1 LWFKRAQSGKG
12 TGRGT
17 GQAGTG
23 AGPGQ
28 AGVGA
33 SSNHDLT
40 PQAAVL
46 TPLAAY
52 WLLLRRAPEAGDV
65 EHAQHTLRDQ
75 GQTTLLEALT
85 SSTEFRL
92 RYREW
97 QSGREEDWHAGPFHD
112 ALARLGDNRTYVNLC
127 YRVLFDREADAEGL
141 AYYVQRLQEN
151 ASRLSVLQT
160 FVRSSEFADR
170 VARLNPTLGRLPRDV
185 QLCELAN
192 PAKWDNPEW
201 HAILQSLVSVPTD
214 QGSMHRKS
222 YEFAQL
228 LFGLER
234 LSALREDARVLSV
247 GAGHEC
253 PVYWLANRVRRVYAT
268 DLYERVWQSAFG
280 REGDAAV
287 LDDAST
293 FAPFDYR
300 RDHLMFLRMDGS
312 RLAFREGAFD
322 VAYSLSSIEHFG
334 GLEGARRAVGD
345 MARVVKPGGILALAT
360 EWCVRGRAGGEV
372 FSPDEVRHIIDHPEL
387 QLVQP
392 IDDRVWDRYE
402 SEPVDLRVNRFQTP
416 HMLLKDGEAVFTSV
430 MMFLRRG

>member
-1 LWFKRAQSGKG
+1 MLWFKRAQSGKG

-141 AYYVQRLQEN
+141 AFYVQRLQEN

-160 FVRSSEFADR
+160 FVRSSRAPQ
-170 VARLNPTLGRLPRDV
+170 PTPGT
-185 QLCELAN
+185 N
-192 PAKWDNPEW
+192 
-201 HAILQSLVSVPTD
+201 
-214 QGSMHRKS
+214 GSGC
-222 YEFAQL
+222 
-228 LFGLER
+228 FG
-234 LSALREDARVLSV
+234 
-247 GAGHEC
+247 
-253 PVYWLANRVRRVYAT
+253 T
-268 DLYERVWQSAFG
+268 
-280 REGDAAV
+280 
-287 LDDAST
+287 
-293 FAPFDYR
+293 
-300 RDHLMFLRMDGS
+300 
-312 RLAFREGAFD
+312 
-322 VAYSLSSIEHFG
+322 SLSPSSCESRRNTRI
-334 GLEGARRAVGD
+334 LEP
-345 MARVVKPGGILALAT
+345 K
-360 EWCVRGRAGGEV
+360 
-372 FSPDEVRHIIDHPEL
+372 
-387 QLVQP
+387 
-392 IDDRVWDRYE
+392 
-402 SEPVDLRVNRFQTP
+402 
-416 HMLLKDGEAVFTSV
+416 
-430 MMFLRRG
+430 